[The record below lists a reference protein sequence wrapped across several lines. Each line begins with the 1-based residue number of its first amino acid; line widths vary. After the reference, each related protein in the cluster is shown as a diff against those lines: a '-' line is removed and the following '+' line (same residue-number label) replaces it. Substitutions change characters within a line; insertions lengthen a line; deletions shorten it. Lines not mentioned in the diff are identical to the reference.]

1 MKILPAID
9 LIDGQC
15 VRLTQGDYAR
25 VTTYNADPTRMA
37 QRFVDAGAEGIH
49 IVDLSGA
56 KEGIPVHCER
66 ICVLAHE
73 VAVPIQVGGG
83 IRSAGDAAR
92 YLERDIARVLI
103 GTALLEQPEMVR
115 ELVAT
120 WGSAHV
126 AVSIDHRDGMVLTRG
141 WVRTTALTVADC
153 VQSLNDAQVQWVV
166 LTDVARDGTM
176 GCVSPAQMQTIR
188 AYVAAGFRVI
198 AAGGVT
204 TLTDIATLR
213 DAGAE
218 AIIIGKA
225 LYEGRLDLS
234 QAIAMGKGRA
244 A

>member
-25 VTTYNADPTRMA
+25 VTTYDADPTRVA
-37 QRFVDAGAEGIH
+37 QRFAAAGAEGIH
-49 IVDLSGA
+49 IVDLAGA

-66 ICVLAHE
+66 ICVLAKA
-73 VAVPIQVGGG
+73 VAIPIQVGGG
-83 IRSAGDAAR
+83 IRTVGDAAR
-92 YLERDIARVLI
+92 YLGRDIARVLI
-103 GTALLEQPEMVR
+103 GTAVLEQPAMVR

-120 WGSAHV
+120 WGSEHV

-141 WVRTTALTVADC
+141 WVRTTDLAVADC
-153 VQSLNDAQVQWVV
+153 VQCLHDAQVQWVV

-176 GCVSPAQMQTIR
+176 GCVSPAQRHTIR
-188 AYVAAGFRVI
+188 EYIAAGFRVI

-218 AIIIGKA
+218 AAIIGKA

-234 QAIAMGKGRA
+234 QAIAVGKGQA